1 MDTKFTI
8 VAVIDA
14 QFIFDDP
21 DIATL
26 ILISL
31 LNRLTFKFKILAAK
45 MKFGQL
51 KFHRVQKW
59 G

>member
-1 MDTKFTI
+1 M
-8 VAVIDA
+8 AGIDA

-31 LNRLTFKFKILAAK
+31 LNRLTFKKIKIRAAK
-45 MKFGQL
+45 MKFAQL